1 MGIICFDFTA
11 PYFAP
16 SDIES
21 IGDTGMSTNPS
32 NFAER
37 VMRKFVLITLV
48 SLFAAAALPA
58 NATLADRKS
67 DEGRSEQAQPAPYS
81 GQIVIRGE
89 IQDRDAEY
97 HAAKP
102 APYSGQIVIRGQVQ
116 PESHG

>member
-1 MGIICFDFTA
+1 
-11 PYFAP
+11 
-16 SDIES
+16 
-21 IGDTGMSTNPS
+21 
-32 NFAER
+32 
-37 VMRKFVLITLV
+37 MRKFVLITLV

-67 DEGRSEQAQPAPYS
+67 DEPRSERAQPAPYS

-89 IQDRDAEY
+89 IQDRDA
-97 HAAKP
+97 KNDTVNP